1 MPIVKG
7 RTSLP
12 RCHCCSRVRGND
24 GLGMGLGTRR
34 TRATTR
40 VAPTG
45 GPDGD
50 DLTEQTTTD
59 TAPEQAEP
67 EIPTPSFEWMG
78 RTLEWGVRV
87 RPGKSGLTLGS
98 LNVGVYGDIPDHWD
112 DQTRMP
118 RGAYPMPGVPPIG
131 FGIRDKHELWADNA
145 AELYE
150 EAIQRRWAPATDV
163 PWHTIEPLPD
173 DVEAA
178 MCQLSTELSQQ
189 ANVEFETIG
198 GWLHQ
203 MSYGYHEVKNFLATQ
218 MFDAARHCEVFR
230 KRALANGGGMGLE
243 SKGDVNRM
251 ILESKG
257 GWTETVLFLHLLRG
271 DLTMTV
277 YRYGEQFAHN
287 EAERVL
293 FARCVQDKAR
303 HVAYGLM
310 HLRYA
315 LSHQPDKG
323 LVFQRLLNIGERVL
337 ERELQD
343 PAFRESLAIILGGGI
358 EGARVGMERYARL
371 MGDYVRQYLAHLEW
385 LGVHRGEAFPAGLAR
400 YLEA

>member
-1 MPIVKG
+1 M
-7 RTSLP
+7 SEQ
-12 RCHCCSRVRGND
+12 NAQD
-24 GLGMGLGTRR
+24 
-34 TRATTR
+34 A
-40 VAPTG
+40 VAEEP
-45 GPDGD
+45 P
-50 DLTEQTTTD
+50 
-59 TAPEQAEP
+59 AEP
-67 EIPTPSFEWMG
+67 EIPAPSLEWMN

-87 RPGKSGLTLGS
+87 RPGKSGMTLGS

-131 FGIRDKHELWADNA
+131 FSIRNKSELWADNA
-145 AELYE
+145 ADLYE

-163 PWHTIEPLPD
+163 PWDTIEPLPG

-251 ILESKG
+251 ILESRG

-287 EAERVL
+287 DAERVI
-293 FARCVQDKAR
+293 FSRCMEDKAR
-303 HVAYGLM
+303 HVAYGLQ

-315 LSHQPDKG
+315 LSHQPDKE
-323 LVFQRLLNIGERVL
+323 LVLQRLLNIGERVL
-337 ERELQD
+337 ERELED

-385 LGVHRGEAFPAGLAR
+385 LGIDRGQAFPAGLAK